1 MAITRR
7 TAKRPRLEIVPM
19 IDVVFFLLVFF
30 MLFTSFRATPA
41 GLEVEL
47 PRAATGN
54 ERVPQQVTVSVDRSG
69 AFYWQFGNTPGRSV
83 TLAELTSDVKQAIAG
98 DADLLVVVRGDKQA
112 RYENVVQAID
122 AIRRVGGRHIAL
134 AVESPEAAR
143 R

>member
-7 TAKRPRLEIVPM
+7 TAKRPRIEIVPM

-30 MLFTSFRATPA
+30 MLFTTFRATPA

-47 PRAATGN
+47 PRAATAN
-54 ERVPQQVTVSVDRSG
+54 ERIPQQVTVSVDRSG
-69 AFYWQFGNTPGRSV
+69 ALYWQRGNTPGRPVS
-83 TLAELTSDVKQAIAG
+83 LAELTSAVKQAVAG

-112 RYENVVQAID
+112 RYEHIVRAID
-122 AIRRVGGRHIAL
+122 AIRLVGGRNIAL